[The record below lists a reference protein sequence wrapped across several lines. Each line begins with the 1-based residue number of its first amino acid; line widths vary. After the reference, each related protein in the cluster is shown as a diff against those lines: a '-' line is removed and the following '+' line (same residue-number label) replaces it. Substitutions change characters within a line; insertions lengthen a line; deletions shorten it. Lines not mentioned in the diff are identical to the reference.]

1 MPRGGP
7 RPGQGRPNTLGDTKQ
22 VAIRLQLDIIEELN
36 RIAKR
41 DKITISEVIRR
52 FIEKCLQG

>member
-7 RPGQGRPNTLGDTKQ
+7 RPGQGRPNTLGDSKQ
-22 VAIRLQLDIIEELN
+22 VAIRLQLDVIEKLN
-36 RIAKR
+36 AIAER

-52 FIEKCLQG
+52 FIEKALG